1 MTGSVPAPT
10 TSKPF
15 ARRTRVKLLRVNSDY
30 SKPYPPDD
38 DNKLWWDRLKA
49 ALVQRLRQRD
59 PCADTKCLANAV
71 RRHLGDERQMRCWPS
86 SRGPSRGT
94 RSRRH

>member
-15 ARRTRVKLLRVNSDY
+15 ARRTRVKLRRVNSDY
-30 SKPYPPDD
+30 SKPYPPDG

-49 ALVQRLRQRD
+49 ALGTTSSRD
-59 PCADTKCLANAV
+59 PCADTERLAAALW
-71 RRHLGDERQMRCWPS
+71 RHLRDERQRGAWPS
-86 SRGPSRGT
+86 SRGPSRRT